1 MIFPRL
7 DDRAEKGSSNEGP
20 GIGKKDLRQ
29 VQGDYPRRRGTRH
42 LREPEAQ
49 AASGISQAWQGKG
62 DFQDR
67 FQVSGFRDQS
77 KTAVAAELN

>member
-49 AASGISQAWQGKG
+49 AA
-62 DFQDR
+62 
-67 FQVSGFRDQS
+67 
-77 KTAVAAELN
+77 

>member
-7 DDRAEKGSSNEGP
+7 DDRAEKGSKSNEGP

-49 AASGISQAWQGKG
+49 AASGISKPWQGRETSKTG
-62 DFQDR
+62 IR
-67 FQVSGFRDQS
+67 FQGSGIR
-77 KTAVAAELN
+77 KRIGTAAIE

>member
-1 MIFPRL
+1 MISPRL
-7 DDRAEKGSSNEGP
+7 VDCAERGSNNEGA
-20 GIGKKDLRQ
+20 GVSKKDLRQ
-29 VQGDYPRRRGTRH
+29 VQGDYSPRRGSRN